1 MLRPDKSRQRQSAC
15 GEGNRLAEIFPSH
28 TLSAIRT
35 LLHSIAFTR
44 TPHVGRDHVAF
55 SMVRFRS
62 GTAGRDKTI
71 YKTRTCPK
79 RLEPSPQTS
88 TTRRLWSVLRSS
100 DGPSDAAP
108 RSTCDRRTSTTP
120 VGHRA
125 AVGLRPMRIAGS
137 SHADVLR
144 RSEAHTIDEHRR
156 PPWHIERRGRTAAT
170 AHHVADERINHATL
184 NTTN

>member
-1 MLRPDKSRQRQSAC
+1 MRPDKSRQRQSAC

-137 SHADVLR
+137 SHADVLHVASPTNVSNAARETRRTETANIAEPPVLRGRAAVDR
-144 RSEAHTIDEHRR
+144 RSE
-156 PPWHIERRGRTAAT
+156 
-170 AHHVADERINHATL
+170 
-184 NTTN
+184 